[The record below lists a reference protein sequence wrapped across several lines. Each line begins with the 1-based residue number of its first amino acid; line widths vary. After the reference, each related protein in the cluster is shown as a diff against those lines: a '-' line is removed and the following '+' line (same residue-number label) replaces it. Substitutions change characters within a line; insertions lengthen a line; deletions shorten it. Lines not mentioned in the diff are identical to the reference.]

1 MGQISLNVFFLS
13 RCGLG
18 SEDVNWVLLLELGRQ
33 RELPVDPTA
42 GSALER
48 CYWVRKANMILTV
61 RNQRIVIL

>member
-1 MGQISLNVFFLS
+1 M
-13 RCGLG
+13 
-18 SEDVNWVLLLELGRQ
+18 NWVLLLELGRQ